1 MLHSPFFLVA
11 GVLIMLLFTRWHW
24 ALHTAWWLI
33 VALSIVHYGGEKD
46 SIPLPIGQ
54 DPSILEMGLEPQ
66 PHVRPGPDGAA
77 EDPYTNEGSG
87 DEKKFVEVLD
97 I

>member
-1 MLHSPFFLVA
+1 
-11 GVLIMLLFTRWHW
+11 MLLFTRWHW
-24 ALHTAWWLI
+24 VLHTAWWLI

-66 PHVRPGPDGAA
+66 LQTPGPDAA
-77 EDPYTNEGSG
+77 TEDPYTNEGSG
-87 DEKKFVEVLD
+87 DEKKFVVTLD